1 MKPKSS
7 LLLSLS
13 LFSACTANSEGAIS
27 LTNGVAHTQNFD
39 TLASSGTSSTMP
51 IDWTF
56 AEIGS
61 VNNTTYSAGTGS
73 STTGDTYSFGS
84 AASSERSLGG
94 LQSGSLIPTFGASF
108 TNNVGVGLIHLSIS
122 YTGEQWRLGTLDINA
137 DRLDFQYSTDA
148 TSLTSGTW
156 VDFNNLDFSS
166 PNNTTSGDLDGNA
179 AGNQTIISAT
189 LSDFSIAN
197 GSTFWI
203 RWNDFN
209 VAGSDDGLA
218 VDDFSITAI
227 PEPAATLLAA
237 LGVLGLLRRRR

>member
-1 MKPKSS
+1 MKSKSS

-13 LFSACTANSEGAIS
+13 LFAACAANTEGAIS
-27 LTNGVAHTQNFD
+27 LTNGAAYTQDFD
-39 TLASSGTSSTMP
+39 TLASSGASSTIP
-51 IDWTF
+51 ADWTF
-56 AEIGS
+56 AESGTA
-61 VNNTTYSAGTGS
+61 NNTTYSAGTGS

-84 AASSERSLGG
+84 SSSTERALGG
-94 LQSGSLIPTFGASF
+94 LQSGSLVPTFGASF

-156 VDFNNLDFSS
+156 VDFNSLDFSS
-166 PNNTTSGDLDGNA
+166 PNNTTSGELDGNA
-179 AGNQTIISAT
+179 TENQTNKSAT
-189 LSDFSIAN
+189 LSNLSIAN

-218 VDDFSITAI
+218 VDNFSITAI
-227 PEPAATLLAA
+227 PEPAATLLGA